1 MPRAVKLSV
10 TKVASPKL
18 LSSCDQRSTLPPI
31 PPEPCTRMTAG
42 NRSVPKRGTR
52 NAPAMVTGVPFLS
65 PIRNWWSDS
74 VSVGIACSSVRA
86 TCALLMGA
94 HRPMKPRQV
103 MPKIAGR
110 KRMLMMDPSRVFS
123 LFDHLVGTCEQR
135 RRHFETE
142 RLGSLEI
149 DHLAYP
155 RSKGA
160 RSVIALTMA
169 LAWKPSSS
177 GTSPAL
183 RWIQNVFSPADAAPL
198 MSQEFAEM
206 NPSSGF
212 VTFIRSG
219 ARL

>member
-94 HRPMKPRQV
+94 HRPLKPRQV
-103 MPKIAGR
+103 MPKIASR
-110 KRMLMMDPSRVFS
+110 KRVLMTDPLPCSL
-123 LFDHLVGTCEQR
+123 LFDHLVGGGEQFV
-135 RRHFETE
+135 RHGEPE
-142 RLGSLEI
+142 CLGGLQV
-149 DHLAYP
+149 DHRFVLG
-155 RSKGA
+155 RCLH
-160 RSVIALTMA
+160 R
-169 LAWKPSSS
+169 
-177 GTSPAL
+177 
-183 RWIQNVFSPADAAPL
+183 
-198 MSQEFAEM
+198 EF
-206 NPSSGF
+206 G
-212 VTFIRSG
+212 
-219 ARL
+219 